1 MEATKASVCLY
12 PDKEVIEGLNDAA
25 SLSTLQNSRT
35 PGRANRSYDLFDRPK
50 AESRSAY
57 RFVRRF
63 VEPVRREI
71 RCYCVRLLALR
82 AEENVFDGR
91 VVVVNKRRSGD
102 SSPLVLC
109 IPLS

>member
-25 SLSTLQNSRT
+25 SLSTLHA

-91 VVVVNKRRSGD
+91 VVVVNKRCSGD